1 MALLEIKN
9 LEISFHDTVL
19 VTGVDISIERGHCT
33 AVIGE
38 SGSGKSITASTIGRI
53 LPANLRIS
61 NGNIFFE
68 GKDIS
73 QIPETE
79 MQKLRGQKIS
89 YVFQDYQG
97 AFTPFIKVG
106 KQFHETINCHM
117 KMDKDEQ
124 KSLILSKIESVGLD
138 AERIYKSYPFQMSG
152 GQLQRCAIAQA
163 MLMNPDLLIA
173 DEPTTAL
180 DSVSTSNVLQLM
192 KEIKEEANC
201 GILFISHDLR
211 TVKQYADELII
222 MYKGHIVERGKTE
235 EVMANPKHI
244 YTKNLFAS
252 IPPLRNVPDRLPL
265 INIPDDVDLGEVH

>member
-61 NGNIFFE
+61 NGNIFFD

>member
-38 SGSGKSITASTIGRI
+38 SGSGKSITASTVGRI

>member
-38 SGSGKSITASTIGRI
+38 SGSGKSITASTVGRI

-192 KEIKEEANC
+192 KEIKEAANC